1 MKDQAKLQIE
11 KEVEINLQEKSQ
23 TKNQQKIG

>member
-1 MKDQAKLQIE
+1 MKEQAKLQIE